1 MTNQEITAAIFH
13 IAPGAEFSFTDA
25 DLSTLVWHSE
35 DIERPTDKDI
45 IAAIPLAKKAQEAE
59 VNAKLAAR
67 AAILDRLGI
76 TAEEAA
82 LLLGGN

>member
-1 MTNQEITAAIFH
+1 MTNQEITDAIFH

-35 DIERPTDKDI
+35 DITCPTNKEI
-45 IAAIPLAKKAQEAE
+45 IAAIPAAKKALEDKF
-59 VNAKLAAR
+59 NAKLAAR
-67 AAILDRLGI
+67 TAILDRLGI

-82 LLLGGN
+82 LLLG